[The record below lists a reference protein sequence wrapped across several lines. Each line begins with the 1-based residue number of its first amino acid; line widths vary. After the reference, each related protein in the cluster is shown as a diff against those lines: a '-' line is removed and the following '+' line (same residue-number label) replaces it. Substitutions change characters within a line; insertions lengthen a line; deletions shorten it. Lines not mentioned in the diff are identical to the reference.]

1 MEIKNK
7 IMKTLLTILT
17 ILMLLSCGKHETQY
31 EELNMSFTVPTFLDK
46 CGEPVEAI
54 LVING
59 VLHQSKLNAI
69 SGGWK
74 MDGILVE
81 DGKSTITKL
90 VLIDKQGTELYTA
103 VGYMDRY
110 RFDLINDSNPM
121 RVSRY
126 TKIGVGVAVIC
137 L

>member
-1 MEIKNK
+1 
-7 IMKTLLTILT
+7 MKTLLTILT
-17 ILMLLSCGKHETQY
+17 ILTLLSCGKRETQY
-31 EELNMSFTVPTFLDK
+31 EELNMSFTVPAFLDK
-46 CGEPVEAI
+46 CGEPTEAI

-59 VLHQSKLNAI
+59 VLHQSKLNVIA
-69 SGGWK
+69 GGWK

-81 DGKSTITKL
+81 EGKSIITKL
-90 VLIDKQGTELYTA
+90 VLIDEQGTELYTA

-110 RFDLINDSNPM
+110 RFDLINERNPM
-121 RVSRY
+121 RVLRY